1 MNITNFWPLTWQ
13 RCGQS
18 TGHVGESKL
27 LIERDGLVQGTQRD
41 PRLSMDAIG
50 WCQTTSTHRLC
61 PEKIGDDPQ
70 FMVTL
75 VEIWVSQPADF
86 DFALLRLK
94 KRAAGPLGI
103 NLCNKLQQT
112 WASNVHVMRSTAIM
126 VSVCLKIMYNPS
138 QILWFINVYHIPW
151 HGHMICP
158 IFSLFSGTKVQLD
171 ETSAELPSTGRT
183 WQQWALLKRPLH
195 EVLAVAFPTTPGWDQ
210 EVGCS
215 Q

>member
-1 MNITNFWPLTWQ
+1 MAAVRPEHRSCRWIQTAHRKGRPRPGHSTRSSAFNGCHWLMPNHLNTSALSGKNWGWPPIHGYFGGNLSFSTSGFWFCTF
-13 RCGQS
+13 
-18 TGHVGESKL
+18 T
-27 LIERDGLVQGTQRD
+27 IE
-41 PRLSMDAIG
+41 
-50 WCQTTSTHRLC
+50 
-61 PEKIGDDPQ
+61 
-70 FMVTL
+70 
-75 VEIWVSQPADF
+75 
-86 DFALLRLK
+86 